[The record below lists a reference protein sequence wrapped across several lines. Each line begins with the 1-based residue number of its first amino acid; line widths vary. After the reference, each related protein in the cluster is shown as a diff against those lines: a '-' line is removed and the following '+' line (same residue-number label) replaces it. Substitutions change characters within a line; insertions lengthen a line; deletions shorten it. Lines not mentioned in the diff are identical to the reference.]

1 MKIEQWLSLGL
12 KPEAKDVY
20 ESGRLRTI
28 EASGTSVVGIPRG
41 DPGHHLLGE
50 ASSREEAVVIAT
62 ILRICAPD

>member
-12 KPEAKDVY
+12 QPEAWDVY
-20 ESGRLRTI
+20 ESGRLRTV
-28 EASGTSVVGIPRG
+28 EASGTSIVGIPRRES
-41 DPGHHLLGE
+41 GHHLLGE

>member
-1 MKIEQWLSLGL
+1 MKIEQWLGLGL
-12 KPEAKDVY
+12 KPEARDIY

-28 EASGTSVVGIPRG
+28 EASGTSIVGIPRRES
-41 DPGHHLLGE
+41 GHHLLGE